1 MNNIRQKKIGELIRK
16 ELSTIFQRNGTT
28 THGGGMVTIT
38 SVDVTPDLMIA
49 RVYLSLF
56 NIKNSEK
63 FLEELTEKM
72 HEFRGQL
79 GHEIR
84 HQVRH
89 IPELEFRLDDT
100 LNNVF
105 RLEEL
110 LKKNK
115 EK

>member
-1 MNNIRQKKIGELIRK
+1 MQQIRQKKIGELIRK
-16 ELSTIFQRNGTT
+16 ELSTLFQRNGTS
-28 THGGGMVTIT
+28 THGGGMVTI
-38 SVDVTPDLMIA
+38 SGVDVTTDLMIA

-56 NIKNSEK
+56 NIKTPEK
-63 FLEELTEKM
+63 FLESLNEKM
-72 HEFRGQL
+72 HELRGQL
-79 GHEIR
+79 GNEIR

-100 LNNVF
+100 LDNVF

-115 EK
+115 EQ

>member
-16 ELSTIFQRNGTT
+16 ELSILFQRNGTN

-38 SVDVTPDLMIA
+38 NVDVTPDLLIA

-56 NIKNSEK
+56 KINDVEK
-63 FLEELTEKM
+63 FLEGLNNNM
-72 HEFRGQL
+72 HELRGHL
-79 GHEIR
+79 GKEIR

-89 IPELEFRLDDT
+89 IPELDFKLDDT
-100 LNNVF
+100 LDSVF

-110 LKKNK
+110 FKKNK
-115 EK
+115 Q

>member
-1 MNNIRQKKIGELIRK
+1 MNNIRQKKIGELSRK
-16 ELSTIFQRNGTT
+16 ELSTLFQRSGTS
-28 THGGGMVTIT
+28 THNGGMVTIT

-56 NIKNSEK
+56 NIKEPDK
-63 FLEELTEKM
+63 FLEMLTEKM
-72 HEFRGQL
+72 HDLRGQL

-89 IPELEFRLDDT
+89 VPELEFRLDDT
-100 LNNVF
+100 LDNVF

-115 EK
+115 K